1 MVWDMLE
8 VLAKVIKSKFQ
19 SRTKRKAEKKI
30 ERNVKNFH
38 TRIRVSLFHKFPQ
51 AKQRRKSESGRAELG
66 GSSDSSFRTGGTQ
79 LVRTMPASTAGRDK
93 RWRLVLQTV
102 VPRQRRWQQWGVSVS
117 DGCRQF
123 TVTQSAEEAEFQ
135 RAENDAV

>member
-1 MVWDMLE
+1 MALS
-8 VLAKVIKSKFQ
+8 I
-19 SRTKRKAEKKI
+19 EKKI

-38 TRIRVSLFHKFPQ
+38 TRIRISLFHKFPQ
-51 AKQRRKSESGRAELG
+51 AKQRRKS
-66 GSSDSSFRTGGTQ
+66 GTQ
-79 LVRTMPASTAGRDK
+79 LVRTMTASTAGRDK